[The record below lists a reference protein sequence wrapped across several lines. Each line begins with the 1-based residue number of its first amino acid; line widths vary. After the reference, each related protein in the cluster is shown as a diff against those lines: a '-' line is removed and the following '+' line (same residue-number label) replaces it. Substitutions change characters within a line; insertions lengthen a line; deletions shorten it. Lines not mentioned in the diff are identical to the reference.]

1 MDVLLVG
8 APILDKILF
17 CKDIVTRHVRVH
29 KSKWF
34 IQISARCYYSGKYS
48 LQGFVTASNACI
60 CQHSNCY
67 CQKDTKIFYKLSNN
81 KSARLIWVYFLLHRR
96 ENLPGLILGVSA
108 RAELPSDFGTSEF
121 PPVFSPLWK
130 GLGWVWREGE
140 SHEGG
145 KYGFWV
151 ELEALWNTS
160 FSPRAGVTGKG
171 NRNALS
177 AFLLFPRVVIPH
189 VKSVSL
195 MFWFQHNRCSFYMTC
210 HNTEH
215 QLERV

>member
-108 RAELPSDFGTSEF
+108 RAELPSDFGISEF
-121 PPVFSPLWK
+121 PPVFSPTMERA
-130 GLGWVWREGE
+130 GLGLER
-140 SHEGG
+140 GG
-145 KYGFWV
+145 KSWGREIWILSGAGSSVKYLVLSQGWGYGKRKPRC
-151 ELEALWNTS
+151 A
-160 FSPRAGVTGKG
+160 FSVPAVPSCCDSSRQE
-171 NRNALS
+171 RLS
-177 AFLLFPRVVIPH
+177 YVL
-189 VKSVSL
+189 VSA
-195 MFWFQHNRCSFYMTC
+195 
-210 HNTEH
+210 
-215 QLERV
+215 